1 MDPDKILIILMP
13 VLTLLIGL
21 SLYVI
26 DLLLVFCA
34 GLDRFFLFYFILF
47 FASKQLFYYLR
58 IIWESDNSIRAAYE
72 SRTKSVTPLYCNV

>member
-34 GLDRFFLFYFILF
+34 GLDRFFYFILF
-47 FASKQLFYYLR
+47 YFLHQNSCF
-58 IIWESDNSIRAAYE
+58 II
-72 SRTKSVTPLYCNV
+72 

>member
-34 GLDRFFLFYFILF
+34 GLDRFFFFYFVLF

-58 IIWESDNSIRAAYE
+58 II
-72 SRTKSVTPLYCNV
+72 

>member
-34 GLDRFFLFYFILF
+34 SLDRFFLFYFVLF

-58 IIWESDNSIRAAYE
+58 II
-72 SRTKSVTPLYCNV
+72 

>member
-13 VLTLLIGL
+13 VLTLPIGL

-34 GLDRFFLFYFILF
+34 GLG
-47 FASKQLFYYLR
+47 SVQLF
-58 IIWESDNSIRAAYE
+58 IIVALFENLHCATGYTW
-72 SRTKSVTPLYCNV
+72 

>member
-1 MDPDKILIILMP
+1 MDPDRILIILMP

-34 GLDRFFLFYFILF
+34 GLDRFFLNFILF
-47 FASKQLFYYLR
+47 YFLHQNSCF
-58 IIWESDNSIRAAYE
+58 II
-72 SRTKSVTPLYCNV
+72 

>member
-34 GLDRFFLFYFILF
+34 GLDRFFILFYFLHQNSCF
-47 FASKQLFYYLR
+47 
-58 IIWESDNSIRAAYE
+58 II
-72 SRTKSVTPLYCNV
+72 

>member
-34 GLDRFFLFYFILF
+34 GLDRFFFILF
-47 FASKQLFYYLR
+47 CFIFCIKTAVLLSENYLR
-58 IIWESDNSIRAAYE
+58 
-72 SRTKSVTPLYCNV
+72 V

>member
-1 MDPDKILIILMP
+1 MDPDKISILLMP

-34 GLDRFFLFYFILF
+34 GLDRFFKFYFILF

-58 IIWESDNSIRAAYE
+58 II
-72 SRTKSVTPLYCNV
+72 